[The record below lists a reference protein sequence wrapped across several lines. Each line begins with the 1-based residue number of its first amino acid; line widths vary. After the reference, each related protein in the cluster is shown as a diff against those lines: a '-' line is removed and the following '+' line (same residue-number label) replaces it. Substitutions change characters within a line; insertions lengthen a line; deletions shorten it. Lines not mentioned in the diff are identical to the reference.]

1 MRHSKLTRQ
10 FVLTLIIVFVLQA
23 TMLAYVFSA
32 FYKSSVTD
40 IKDLGVSNLK
50 SQATMVENYLDRGGN
65 VLWFAAGSVEHL
77 MKNGA
82 GTERLES
89 YLVEE
94 TLRMQE
100 QFDENFTGIYGL
112 LNGKYID
119 GSGWVPPV
127 GYEPKKRDWYIEGME
142 GKGKMILSAPYLDA
156 QTGKIIISF
165 TQMLSDGESVLS
177 LDIILNEVQK
187 ITEEMTMD
195 DVGYSFIVDG
205 DGLVISHSDTSCVGK
220 DYSEDPDWVPVL
232 SSVYAEQG
240 NEFEMVIDGRPS
252 TVFSDRIEGDWYVVI
267 VADNAILYHTL
278 RLQILAGILLSLAIY
293 LIVVVFCIYSMK
305 RIQRAEKGEE
315 ESLERLKKMNM
326 NVIGSLASTID
337 AKDRYTS
344 GHSRRVAE
352 YSRELAR
359 RMGKSEEDQE
369 IVFTAGLLHDVGKIS
384 VPGDVINKPGS
395 LTDEEFDQIRIH
407 PVSGYHILEGIHDDE
422 RIGYGAKYHHERYD
436 GKGYPNGLQGEDIP
450 EIARIIAVADAY
462 DAMASDR
469 SYRKLLPQDVVR
481 EEIVKGRGT
490 QFDPEIADIM
500 LQIMDEDRDYGMRQ
514 KEAKT
519 KTVMVVDDDAM
530 TVMVVEH
537 ILKRMEKVSLVG
549 AHTRQEALDALEE
562 KDIALVILDLKM
574 PDTDGFTLS
583 QDIRAIRDI
592 PVVLMTGDRSLKT
605 IQRIRELGIDDYLT
619 KPLNGA
625 ITVETVHSILHR
637 YYPEL

>member
-1 MRHSKLTRQ
+1 MRHSKVTRQ

-32 FYKSSVTD
+32 FYRSSVAD

-65 VLWFAAGSVEHL
+65 VLWFAAGSVDHL
-77 MKNGA
+77 MRNGA
-82 GTERLES
+82 GTERLQS

-112 LNGKYID
+112 LNGEYID
-119 GSGWVPPV
+119 GAGWVPPV
-127 GYEPKKRDWYIEGME
+127 GYEPKKRDWYVEGME

-177 LDIILNEVQK
+177 MDIILNEVQK

-232 SSVYAEQG
+232 SAIYSEQG
-240 NEFEMVIDGRPS
+240 NEFEMVIDGRRS

-293 LIVVVFCIYSMK
+293 LIVVLFCIYSMK
-305 RIQRAEKGEE
+305 RIQKAEKGEE
-315 ESLERLKKMNM
+315 ESLERLKTMNM

-359 RMGKSEEDQE
+359 RMGKSEEEQE

-384 VPGDVINKPGS
+384 VPGDVINKPGR

-481 EEIVKGRGT
+481 GEIVKGRGT

-500 LQIMDEDRDYGMRQ
+500 LQIMDEDHDYGMRQ
-514 KEAKT
+514 KEAKV
-519 KTVMVVDDDAM
+519 KNVMVVDDDDM
-530 TVMVVEH
+530 TLMVVEH
-537 ILKRMEKVSLVG
+537 ILSRMEEVSLVG

-637 YYPEL
+637 YYSEL

>member
-1 MRHSKLTRQ
+1 MRHSKVTRQ

-32 FYKSSVTD
+32 FYRSSVAD

-65 VLWFAAGSVEHL
+65 VLWFAAGSVDHL
-77 MKNGA
+77 MRNGA
-82 GTERLES
+82 GTERLQS

-112 LNGKYID
+112 LNGEYID
-119 GSGWVPPV
+119 GAGWVPPV
-127 GYEPKKRDWYIEGME
+127 GYEPKKRDWYVEGME

-177 LDIILNEVQK
+177 MDIILNEVQK

-232 SSVYAEQG
+232 SAIYSEQG
-240 NEFEMVIDGRPS
+240 NQFEMVIDGRRS

-267 VADNAILYHTL
+267 VADNAVLYHTL

-293 LIVVVFCIYSMK
+293 LIVVLFCIYSMK
-305 RIQRAEKGEE
+305 RIQKAEKGEE
-315 ESLERLKKMNM
+315 ESLERLKTMNM

-384 VPGDVINKPGS
+384 VPGDVINKPGR

-481 EEIVKGRGT
+481 GEIVKGRGT

-500 LQIMDEDRDYGMRQ
+500 LQIMDEDHDYGMRQ
-514 KEAKT
+514 KEAQVKN
-519 KTVMVVDDDAM
+519 VMVVDDDDM

-537 ILKRMEKVSLVG
+537 ILSRMEEVSLVG

-592 PVVLMTGDRSLKT
+592 PVILMTGDRSLKT

-637 YYPEL
+637 YYSEL

>member
-1 MRHSKLTRQ
+1 MRHSKVTRQ

-32 FYKSSVTD
+32 FYRSSVAD

-65 VLWFAAGSVEHL
+65 VLWFAAGSVDHL
-77 MKNGA
+77 MRNGA
-82 GTERLES
+82 GTERLQS

-112 LNGKYID
+112 LNGEYID
-119 GSGWVPPV
+119 GAGWVPPV
-127 GYEPKKRDWYIEGME
+127 GYEPKKRDWYVEGME

-177 LDIILNEVQK
+177 MDIILNEVQK

-232 SSVYAEQG
+232 SAIYSEQG
-240 NEFEMVIDGRPS
+240 NQFEMVIDGRRS

-267 VADNAILYHTL
+267 VADNAVLYHTL

-293 LIVVVFCIYSMK
+293 LIVVLFCIYSMK
-305 RIQRAEKGEE
+305 RIQKAEKGEE
-315 ESLERLKKMNM
+315 ESLERLKTMNM

-359 RMGKSEEDQE
+359 RMGKSEEEQE

-384 VPGDVINKPGS
+384 VPGDVINKPGR

-481 EEIVKGRGT
+481 GEIVKGRGT

-500 LQIMDEDRDYGMRQ
+500 LQIMDEDHDYGMRQ
-514 KEAKT
+514 KEAQVKN
-519 KTVMVVDDDAM
+519 VMVVDDDDM
-530 TVMVVEH
+530 TLMVVEH
-537 ILKRMEKVSLVG
+537 ILSRMEEVSLVG

-592 PVVLMTGDRSLKT
+592 PMILMTGDRSLKT

>member
-82 GTERLES
+82 GTEQLEN

-384 VPGDVINKPGS
+384 VPGDV
-395 LTDEEFDQIRIH
+395 
-407 PVSGYHILEGIHDDE
+407 
-422 RIGYGAKYHHERYD
+422 
-436 GKGYPNGLQGEDIP
+436 
-450 EIARIIAVADAY
+450 
-462 DAMASDR
+462 
-469 SYRKLLPQDVVR
+469 
-481 EEIVKGRGT
+481 
-490 QFDPEIADIM
+490 
-500 LQIMDEDRDYGMRQ
+500 
-514 KEAKT
+514 
-519 KTVMVVDDDAM
+519 
-530 TVMVVEH
+530 
-537 ILKRMEKVSLVG
+537 
-549 AHTRQEALDALEE
+549 
-562 KDIALVILDLKM
+562 
-574 PDTDGFTLS
+574 
-583 QDIRAIRDI
+583 
-592 PVVLMTGDRSLKT
+592 
-605 IQRIRELGIDDYLT
+605 
-619 KPLNGA
+619 
-625 ITVETVHSILHR
+625 
-637 YYPEL
+637 

>member
-1 MRHSKLTRQ
+1 MRHSKVTRQ

-32 FYKSSVTD
+32 FYRSSVAD

-65 VLWFAAGSVEHL
+65 VLWFAAGSVDHL
-77 MKNGA
+77 MRNGA
-82 GTERLES
+82 GTERLQS

-112 LNGKYID
+112 LNGEYID
-119 GSGWVPPV
+119 GAGWVPPV
-127 GYEPKKRDWYIEGME
+127 GYEPKKRDWYVEGME

-177 LDIILNEVQK
+177 MDIILNEVQK

-232 SSVYAEQG
+232 SAIYSEQG
-240 NEFEMVIDGRPS
+240 NQFEMVIDGRRS

-267 VADNAILYHTL
+267 VADNAVLYHTL

-293 LIVVVFCIYSMK
+293 LIVVLFCIYSMK
-305 RIQRAEKGEE
+305 RIQKAEKGEE
-315 ESLERLKKMNM
+315 ESLERLKTMNM

-384 VPGDVINKPGS
+384 VPGDVINKPGR

-481 EEIVKGRGT
+481 GEIVNGRGT

-500 LQIMDEDRDYGMRQ
+500 LQIMDEDHDYGMRQ
-514 KEAKT
+514 KEAQVKN
-519 KTVMVVDDDAM
+519 VMVVDDDDM
-530 TVMVVEH
+530 TLMVVEH
-537 ILKRMEKVSLVG
+537 ILSRMEEVSLVG

>member
-1 MRHSKLTRQ
+1 MRHSKVTRQ

-32 FYKSSVTD
+32 FYRSSVAD

-65 VLWFAAGSVEHL
+65 VLWFAAGSVDHL
-77 MKNGA
+77 MRNGA
-82 GTERLES
+82 GTERLQS

-112 LNGKYID
+112 LNGEYID
-119 GSGWVPPV
+119 GAGWVPPV
-127 GYEPKKRDWYIEGME
+127 GYEPKKRDWYVEGME

-177 LDIILNEVQK
+177 MDIILNEVQK

-232 SSVYAEQG
+232 SAIYSEQG
-240 NEFEMVIDGRPS
+240 NQFEMVIDGRRS

-267 VADNAILYHTL
+267 VADNAVLYHTL

-293 LIVVVFCIYSMK
+293 LIVVLFCIYSMK
-305 RIQRAEKGEE
+305 RIQKAEKGEE
-315 ESLERLKKMNM
+315 ESLERLKTMNM

-359 RMGKSEEDQE
+359 RMGKSEEEQE

-384 VPGDVINKPGS
+384 VPGDVINKPGR

-481 EEIVKGRGT
+481 GEIVNGRGT

-500 LQIMDEDRDYGMRQ
+500 LQIMDEDHDYGMRQ
-514 KEAKT
+514 KEAQV
-519 KTVMVVDDDAM
+519 KTVMVVDDDDM
-530 TVMVVEH
+530 TVMVVKH
-537 ILKRMEKVSLVG
+537 ILSRMEEVSLVG

-592 PVVLMTGDRSLKT
+592 PVILMTGDRSLKT

>member
-1 MRHSKLTRQ
+1 MRHSKVTRQ

-32 FYKSSVTD
+32 FYRSSVAD

-65 VLWFAAGSVEHL
+65 VLWFAAGSVDHL
-77 MKNGA
+77 MRNGA
-82 GTERLES
+82 GTERLQS

-112 LNGKYID
+112 LNGEYID
-119 GSGWVPPV
+119 GAGWVPPV
-127 GYEPKKRDWYIEGME
+127 GYEPKKRDWYVEGME

-177 LDIILNEVQK
+177 MDIILNEVQK

-232 SSVYAEQG
+232 SAIYSEQG
-240 NEFEMVIDGRPS
+240 NQFEMVIDGRRS

-267 VADNAILYHTL
+267 VADNAVLYHTL

-293 LIVVVFCIYSMK
+293 LIVVLFCIYSMK
-305 RIQRAEKGEE
+305 RIQKAEKGEE
-315 ESLERLKKMNM
+315 ESLERLKTMNM

-384 VPGDVINKPGS
+384 VPGDVINKPGR

-481 EEIVKGRGT
+481 GEIVKGRGT

-500 LQIMDEDRDYGMRQ
+500 LQIMDEDHDYGMRQ
-514 KEAKT
+514 KEAQVKN
-519 KTVMVVDDDAM
+519 VMVVDDDDM
-530 TVMVVEH
+530 TLMVVEH
-537 ILKRMEKVSLVG
+537 ILSRMEEVSLVG

-637 YYPEL
+637 YYSEL

>member
-1 MRHSKLTRQ
+1 MRHSKVTRQ

-32 FYKSSVTD
+32 FYRSSVAD

-65 VLWFAAGSVEHL
+65 VLWFAAGSVDHL
-77 MKNGA
+77 MRNGA
-82 GTERLES
+82 GTERLQS

-112 LNGKYID
+112 LNGEYID
-119 GSGWVPPV
+119 GAGWVPPV
-127 GYEPKKRDWYIEGME
+127 GYEPKKRDWYVEGIE

-177 LDIILNEVQK
+177 MDIILNEVQK

-232 SSVYAEQG
+232 SAIYSEQG
-240 NEFEMVIDGRPS
+240 NEFEMVIDGRRS

-267 VADNAILYHTL
+267 VADNAVLYHTL

-293 LIVVVFCIYSMK
+293 LIVVLFCIYSMK
-305 RIQRAEKGEE
+305 RIQKAEKGEE
-315 ESLERLKKMNM
+315 ESLERLKTMNM

-384 VPGDVINKPGS
+384 VPGDVINKPGR

-450 EIARIIAVADAY
+450 KIANRLQSVARMNNKIAIRNARTFITA
-462 DAMASDR
+462 A
-469 SYRKLLPQDVVR
+469 
-481 EEIVKGRGT
+481 ENGGR
-490 QFDPEIADIM
+490 Q
-500 LQIMDEDRDYGMRQ
+500 YGMEYAESIGVKLQ
-514 KEAKT
+514 KRWLATLDSRTRHSHAILDGETIPLDGKFSNGLRWPAD
-519 KTVMVVDDDAM
+519 VGAGNPDEIFNCRCSLISVVDG
-530 TVMVVEH
+530 
-537 ILKRMEKVSLVG
+537 INMEVDPAKVRRANKLVG
-549 AHTRQEALDALEE
+549 
-562 KDIALVILDLKM
+562 M
-574 PDTDGFTLS
+574 S
-583 QDIRAIRDI
+583 Y
-592 PVVLMTGDRSLKT
+592 
-605 IQRIRELGIDDYLT
+605 DDW
-619 KPLNGA
+619 KA
-625 ITVETVHSILHR
+625 EHR
-637 YYPEL
+637 KKWVKENEH

>member
-1 MRHSKLTRQ
+1 MRHSKVTRQ

-32 FYKSSVTD
+32 FYRSSVAD

-65 VLWFAAGSVEHL
+65 VLWFAAGSVDHL
-77 MKNGA
+77 MRNGA
-82 GTERLES
+82 GTERLQS

-112 LNGKYID
+112 LNGEYID
-119 GSGWVPPV
+119 GAGWVPPV
-127 GYEPKKRDWYIEGME
+127 GYEPKKRDWYVEGME

-177 LDIILNEVQK
+177 MDIILNEVQK

-232 SSVYAEQG
+232 SAIYSEQG
-240 NEFEMVIDGRPS
+240 NQFEMVIDGRRS

-267 VADNAILYHTL
+267 VADNAVLYHTL

-293 LIVVVFCIYSMK
+293 LIVVLFCIYSMK
-305 RIQRAEKGEE
+305 RIQKAEKGEE
-315 ESLERLKKMNM
+315 ESLERLKTMNM

-359 RMGKSEEDQE
+359 RMGKSEEEQE

-384 VPGDVINKPGS
+384 VPGDVINKPGR

-481 EEIVKGRGT
+481 GEIVKGRGT

-500 LQIMDEDRDYGMRQ
+500 LQIMDEDHDYGMRQ
-514 KEAKT
+514 KEAQVKN
-519 KTVMVVDDDAM
+519 VMVVDDDDM
-530 TVMVVEH
+530 TL
-537 ILKRMEKVSLVG
+537 ILWWEP
-549 AHTRQEALDALEE
+549 TR
-562 KDIALVILDLKM
+562 
-574 PDTDGFTLS
+574 
-583 QDIRAIRDI
+583 
-592 PVVLMTGDRSLKT
+592 DRRPWMLWRR
-605 IQRIRELGIDDYLT
+605 RI
-619 KPLNGA
+619 
-625 ITVETVHSILHR
+625 
-637 YYPEL
+637 

>member
-1 MRHSKLTRQ
+1 MRHSKVTRQ

-32 FYKSSVTD
+32 FYRSSVAD

-65 VLWFAAGSVEHL
+65 VLWFAAGSVDHL
-77 MKNGA
+77 MRNGA
-82 GTERLES
+82 GTERLQS

-112 LNGKYID
+112 LNGEYID
-119 GSGWVPPV
+119 GAGWVPPV
-127 GYEPKKRDWYIEGME
+127 GYEPKKRDWYVEGME

-165 TQMLSDGESVLS
+165 TQMLYDGESVLS
-177 LDIILNEVQK
+177 MDIILNEVQK

-240 NEFEMVIDGRPS
+240 NEFEMVIDGRRS

-267 VADNAILYHTL
+267 VADNAVLYHTL

-293 LIVVVFCIYSMK
+293 LIVVLFCIYSMK
-305 RIQRAEKGEE
+305 RIQKAEKGEE
-315 ESLERLKKMNM
+315 ESLERLKTMNM

-359 RMGKSEEDQE
+359 RMGKSEEEQE

-384 VPGDVINKPGS
+384 VPGDVINKPGR

-481 EEIVKGRGT
+481 GEIVKGRGT

-500 LQIMDEDRDYGMRQ
+500 LQIMDEDHDYGMRQ
-514 KEAKT
+514 KEAKV
-519 KTVMVVDDDAM
+519 KNVMVVDDDDM
-530 TVMVVEH
+530 TLMVVEH
-537 ILKRMEKVSLVG
+537 ILSRMEEVSLVG

-637 YYPEL
+637 YYSEL

>member
-1 MRHSKLTRQ
+1 MRHSKVTRQ

-32 FYKSSVTD
+32 FYRSSVAD

-65 VLWFAAGSVEHL
+65 VLWFAAGSVDHL
-77 MKNGA
+77 MRNGA
-82 GTERLES
+82 GTERLQS

-112 LNGKYID
+112 LNGEYID
-119 GSGWVPPV
+119 GAGWVPPV
-127 GYEPKKRDWYIEGME
+127 GYEPKKRDWYVEGME

-177 LDIILNEVQK
+177 MDIILNEVQK

-232 SSVYAEQG
+232 SAIYSEQG
-240 NEFEMVIDGRPS
+240 NQFEMVIDGRRS

-267 VADNAILYHTL
+267 VADNAVLYHTL

-293 LIVVVFCIYSMK
+293 LIVVLFCIYSMK

-315 ESLERLKKMNM
+315 ESLERLKTMNM

-359 RMGKSEEDQE
+359 RMGKSEEEQE

-384 VPGDVINKPGS
+384 VPGDVINKPGR

-481 EEIVKGRGT
+481 GEIVKGRGT

-500 LQIMDEDRDYGMRQ
+500 LQIMDEDHDYGMRQ
-514 KEAKT
+514 KEAQVKN
-519 KTVMVVDDDAM
+519 VMVVDDDDM
-530 TVMVVEH
+530 TWRVVEH
-537 ILKRMEKVSLVG
+537 ILGRVEEVSLVG